1 MATSF
6 KRAGLQKGDTTAWLV
21 DLSGSNTES
30 EFLEHAEKMNFTLL
44 DDRPHL
50 DIFDASRM
58 GIVTNQNENA
68 AIAHIHLADL
78 R

>member
-1 MATSF
+1 
-6 KRAGLQKGDTTAWLV
+6 
-21 DLSGSNTES
+21 
-30 EFLEHAEKMNFTLL
+30 MNFTLL